1 MSIIKNSLSPS
12 LSDLWFLPLGGTG
25 EIGMN
30 LNLYGHSH
38 SWLMVDC
45 GSTFNVPLDPAQD
58 HLENVKRHGMVIPD
72 AQFIIER
79 KDDLQAIVLTHAHE
93 DHIGA
98 LLHIWPQLQVP
109 MYTTRFTAEVIRR
122 KFYREELYYE
132 LPIVEVNPGDE
143 LDLGPFTVK
152 WLPITHS
159 IPETQ
164 ALLITTEAGRVLHTA
179 DWKIDDEP
187 VIGNKFKKSRYKALG
202 SKNITAMVCDSTN
215 APKTDDVLSEQAC
228 LNGLTQVVKAQQ
240 GRVVVTCFASN
251 IARLVSLAQVAIA
264 TDRYMAVFG
273 RALEN
278 MISIARQC
286 GYWPEEAQVIPSR
299 HIGYLP
305 KHEVLIV
312 ATGSQGEPRA
322 ALAKLAR
329 NNHRWCDLEAGD
341 SVIFSSMVIP
351 GNEAFVDKITQQ
363 LKEREIRVIQQED
376 TQHTIHV
383 SGHANAEN
391 LAQMYRWVQPDCAIP
406 THGESYHMDINAHIA
421 QQNGVPSQ
429 LTGRNGDIFIIAPSP
444 RVERQMI
451 VTDRKPIEQ

>member
-1 MSIIKNSLSPS
+1 MQNITNPLTPS
-12 LSDLWFLPLGGTG
+12 HTDLWFLPLGGTG

-30 LNLYGHSH
+30 LNLYGHSNA
-38 SWLMVDC
+38 WLMVDC
-45 GSTFNVPLDPAQD
+45 GSTFNVPLDSSQD
-58 HLENVKRHGMVIPD
+58 HEEYAKRHGMVIPD
-72 AQFIIER
+72 ASFIIER

-122 KFYREELYYE
+122 KFYREDLYYE
-132 LPIVEVNPGDE
+132 LPIVEVLPGDE

-164 ALLITTEAGRVLHTA
+164 ALLITTEVGRVLHTA
-179 DWKIDDEP
+179 DWKIDDAP
-187 VIGNKFKKSRYKALG
+187 VIGNKFKPSRYKALG
-202 SKNITAMVCDSTN
+202 AKGITAMVCDSTN
-215 APKTDDVLSEQAC
+215 APKADDVLSEQAC
-228 LNGLTQVVKAQQ
+228 LNGLTQVFKAQPA
-240 GRVVVTCFASN
+240 RVVVTCFASN

-322 ALAKLAR
+322 ALAKLAANR
-329 NNHRWCDLEAGD
+329 HRWCDLDAGD

-351 GNEAFVDKITQQ
+351 GNEAFVNKITQQ
-363 LKEREIRVIQQED
+363 LKERDIHVIQQND

-391 LAQMYRWVQPDCAIP
+391 LAQMYRWVKPKCAIP
-406 THGESYHMDINAHIA
+406 THGESYHMGINAQIA

-429 LTGRNGDIFIIAPSP
+429 LTGRNGDLFVIAPEPSIQQQVSAP
-444 RVERQMI
+444 GRV
-451 VTDRKPIEQ
+451 PIDQ